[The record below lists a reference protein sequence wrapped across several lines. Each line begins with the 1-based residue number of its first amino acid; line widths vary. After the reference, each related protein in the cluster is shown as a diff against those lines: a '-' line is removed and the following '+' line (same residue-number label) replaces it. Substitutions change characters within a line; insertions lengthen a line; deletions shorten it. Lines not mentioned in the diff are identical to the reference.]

1 MNFKKAVSLG
11 VFLFLLF
18 FIVACGEQSFKKAD
32 IRLLNSKKSNESN
45 RDVEI
50 DENESEFIIE
60 TNSSDSKVVLNPTI
74 ENMDRNNST
83 TETNESIVALV
94 VKESAKSDKVQLAEL
109 EAKLKAETLAMQSKH
124 NISLK
129 KLEADKAKLLKEK
142 EVALAKLESD
152 REIAK
157 VKELNKKELSLLE
170 LKSQEKIA
178 LAKIKTQKDL
188 SKNEEKVALSR
199 AVTDSDIAIA
209 QLKNQRELADKNIS
223 FYKMVVMM
231 VVGLIVLIL
240 LIVYSINS
248 KKRKSELKMHENELR
263 HKEYMETTKQQNE
276 HIGKMLDVIIDENA
290 DSGIKKEI
298 VQLLREQE
306 EKGNLIEYK
315 K

>member
-1 MNFKKAVSLG
+1 MNLKKRVYLG
-11 VFLFLLF
+11 VIGYVKYILYILSIFL
-18 FIVACGEQSFKKAD
+18 IVACGEQSFDKSD
-32 IRLLNSKKSNESN
+32 VRLLNINKSSKSKFTKESLDRNSSIDSNKSIAVSVVKKS
-45 RDVEI
+45 
-50 DENESEFIIE
+50 
-60 TNSSDSKVVLNPTI
+60 L
-74 ENMDRNNST
+74 
-83 TETNESIVALV
+83 
-94 VKESAKSDKVQLAEL
+94 KSDELQLAEL
-109 EAKLKAETLAMQSKH
+109 EIEAER
-124 NISLK
+124 
-129 KLEADKAKLLKEK
+129 AKLLKEK

-199 AVTDSDIAIA
+199 AVTDRDIAIA